1 MAADV
6 SMMQKPLDVSQM
18 SIEWVHGTEDAL
30 FRDLS
35 KNERYLVYLTYARD
49 MDIAGVAT
57 SIGCRIY
64 QKLKAVW
71 KRSAN

>member
-1 MAADV
+1 
-6 SMMQKPLDVSQM
+6 MMQKPLDVSTM
-18 SIEWVHGTEDAL
+18 NIDWVCGTEDPL

-35 KNERYLVYLTYARD
+35 KNQRYLLYLTYARD
-49 MDIAGVAT
+49 MDIIGVAS